1 MPHRVPEGIFITGT
15 DTGVGKTIVAAGLA
29 AQFKKSGFDVG
40 VMKPIQT
47 GCQFRRGKWI
57 APDAR
62 FLLQAAGIDD
72 PMDWVCPYRFK
83 TPAAPLVAADRE
95 RRTIDLGRI
104 TEAYRHLASL
114 HRFVVVEG
122 IGGLLTPITPT
133 VSAVDLALL
142 LKLPLIVVASSRIG
156 TLNHTL
162 LTVRCAQQTGAAV
175 LGIILNCPRPS
186 ARSIAEKTNSQV
198 LSRLCPAPVL
208 GAIPFMAGVSVE
220 KGRLGRVRTLGD
232 CLNEGFHHL
241 GIKLNP

>member
-1 MPHRVPEGIFITGT
+1 MRNTIPQGIFITGT

-47 GCQFRRGKWI
+47 GCRSRRGERI

-62 FLLQAAGIDD
+62 FLLEAAGVDD

-83 TPAAPLVAADRE
+83 TPAAPLVAADHE
-95 RRTIDLGRI
+95 RKTIDLGRI
-104 TEAYRHLASL
+104 AEAYRHLASR
-114 HRFVVVEG
+114 HRVVVVEG

-133 VSAVDLALL
+133 VSAIDLALL
-142 LKLPLIVVASSRIG
+142 LKLPLIVVASTRLG

-162 LTVRCAQQTGAAV
+162 LTVRWAQQAGATV

-186 ARSIAEKTNSQV
+186 ARSVAEKTNSQV
-198 LSRLCPAPVL
+198 ISRLCPIPVL
-208 GAIPFMAGVSVE
+208 GTIPFMAGVSVE
-220 KGRLGRVRTLGD
+220 KGCLGRVRTLAD
-232 CLNEGFHHL
+232 YLKEGLHHL
-241 GIKLNP
+241 GIKLDS